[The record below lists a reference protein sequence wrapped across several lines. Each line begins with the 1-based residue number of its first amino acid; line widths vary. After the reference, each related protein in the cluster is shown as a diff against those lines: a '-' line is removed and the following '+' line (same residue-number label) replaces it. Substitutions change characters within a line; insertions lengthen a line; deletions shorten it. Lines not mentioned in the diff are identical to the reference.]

1 MRIKED
7 LLDRTAGLF
16 LTDETPEITEQTEIH
31 ISSDFFAMIK
41 QQSEKKWRKLLCMR
55 LKQGNL

>member
-7 LLDRTAGLF
+7 LLDRIAGLF

-31 ISSDFFAMIK
+31 ISP
-41 QQSEKKWRKLLCMR
+41 
-55 LKQGNL
+55 